1 MTTKANMRL
10 AANAAKLNVIV
21 THWSEFHNGTVAQL
35 MSISMAQ
42 EHFSRLSESQRSA
55 YSIRDATA
63 ADFEHAYPIIR
74 QRPLGNVG
82 ADSEV
87 RVGRLREDEE
97 RSQNDNSSEA
107 EVS

>member
-1 MTTKANMRL
+1 MTEGERVLT
-10 AANAAKLNVIV
+10 
-21 THWSEFHNGTVAQL
+21 TGL
-35 MSISMAQ
+35 MSNT
-42 EHFSRLSESQRSA
+42 EHNA
-55 YSIRDATA
+55 IRIVAFKD
-63 ADFEHAYPIIR
+63 AYPIIR